1 VPVAMGVV
9 GLTSG
14 KRAVALLWA
23 VALAAHGIEAEVRR
37 TRSGFQVIVSG
48 DNAVKLA
55 RLHFLYGFP
64 LLEGDDR
71 LKSHKLAGAVEL
83 GAGGVLSVSW
93 EGLRKTEGGLVAADL
108 IISVGGAAVKYNVY
122 LLKDAIV
129 LQFVSTDQDRVELAE
144 RLLKLAGVSVKM
156 KKVGEGGEWH
166 VWATTN
172 KLATGRK
179 ELRDALAEI
188 VRAAV
193 ENGWVDADKAERWL
207 EKLERGRV
215 LREGWPKYL
224 VRLKEGA
231 LMVRFGSTNP
241 DSVEE
246 EARRFREM
254 GLVEGVHFSVK
265 MPEGGRDGYVSI
277 LKEGLAFCRLAL
289 RPRLRRTPETCRGL
303 HKLYTGE
310 GEGRGRKCV

>member
-1 VPVAMGVV
+1 M
-9 GLTSG
+9 
-14 KRAVALLWA
+14 
-23 VALAAHGIEAEVRR
+23 
-37 TRSGFQVIVSG
+37 
-48 DNAVKLA
+48 
-55 RLHFLYGFP
+55 
-64 LLEGDDR
+64 
-71 LKSHKLAGAVEL
+71 EL

-129 LQFVSTDQDRVELAE
+129 LQFVSTDRGRVELAE
-144 RLLKLAGVSVKM
+144 RLLKLAGVSAKM

-172 KLATGRK
+172 KLAAGRK

-231 LMVRFGSTNP
+231 LMVRFGSTNLN
-241 DSVEE
+241 SVEE

-277 LKEGLAFCRLAL
+277 LK
-289 RPRLRRTPETCRGL
+289 
-303 HKLYTGE
+303 
-310 GEGRGRKCV
+310 

>member
-1 VPVAMGVV
+1 
-9 GLTSG
+9 
-14 KRAVALLWA
+14 
-23 VALAAHGIEAEVRR
+23 VRR
-37 TRSGFQVIVSG
+37 TRGGFQVIVSG

-55 RLHFLYGFP
+55 GLYFLYGSP

-108 IISVGGAAVKYNVY
+108 IISVGGAAVKYNLY

-129 LQFVSTDQDRVELAE
+129 LQFVSTDRGRVELAE
-144 RLLKLAGVSVKM
+144 RLLKLAGVSAKM

-172 KLATGRK
+172 KLAAGRK

-193 ENGWVDADKAERWL
+193 ENGWVDAGQAERWL
-207 EKLERGRV
+207 EKLERGLT

-231 LMVRFGSTNP
+231 LMVRFGSTSP
-241 DSVEE
+241 ASVER
-246 EARRFREM
+246 EARP
-254 GLVEGVHFSVK
+254 V
-265 MPEGGRDGYVSI
+265 
-277 LKEGLAFCRLAL
+277 
-289 RPRLRRTPETCRGL
+289 
-303 HKLYTGE
+303 
-310 GEGRGRKCV
+310 